1 MYTQLSVDY
10 DINMLCEHYLHILY
24 KNVKVNHQ
32 KMTINETYGEI
43 LYSGLC
49 KIVSNLMAT
58 RDDVLYD
65 LGSGLGKAAL
75 QIFLT
80 TNMKRVHGVELIPTL
95 HQEAVRALVTS
106 KLDIPLFFS
115 ERTLSFECGDFLKT
129 PINDASIVLIGS
141 PCFSPSLLREL
152 ANKLDTNIK
161 THTVLSLKT
170 LPLNQFMFKK
180 VIRVECSWD
189 TALCYMYER
198 K

>member
-1 MYTQLSVDY
+1 MFTHPPVTY
-10 DINMLCEHYLHILY
+10 DVNMLCEHYLHILY
-24 KNVKVNHQ
+24 RDVKVNHQ
-32 KMTINETYGEI
+32 QMTINETYGEI

-49 KIVSNLMAT
+49 KIITSLMPS
-58 RDDVLYD
+58 RDDILYD

-75 QIFLT
+75 QIFFT
-80 TNMKRVHGVELIPTL
+80 TTMKRVHGIELIPTL
-95 HQEAVRALVTS
+95 HQEAVVALEKS

-115 ERTLSFECGDFLKT
+115 ERTMSFECGDFLKAS
-129 PINDASIVLIGS
+129 IADASIVLVGS

-152 ANKLDTNIK
+152 AHKLDSNLK

-170 LPLNQFMFKK
+170 LPLNTFMFRK

-189 TALCYMYER
+189 TALCYVYER